1 MMDRQDSALLSAQT
15 VLEQLHSSEE
25 GLCQSEVEKRRL
37 TYGFNVLKKSHTRA
51 LQILGRQLK
60 SPLIYLL
67 VVASVLCFFLTDI
80 TGGIIITVILL
91 VNTLLGFVQEFQS
104 EKAVDKL
111 SKFLKKHILV
121 KRDGKILLLD
131 DYLLVPGDIVLLREG
146 DIVPTDC
153 KLLSAE
159 NLQVNES
166 QLTGESVPVAK
177 YVWDE
182 KRNTPKGSDGSLLFA
197 GSVIEKG
204 ECTAVVYT
212 IGNMTELGKIASLSV
227 STPEITRY
235 EKSLQAFSSF
245 LTKVVLI
252 TLVITFLVKLLLTAN
267 VSHIPLLL
275 LFLVA
280 LAIAVVPEAL
290 PVIVT
295 VTLSTAAMRLAKQ
308 HVIVKRLSSIEDLGN
323 VTLLCT
329 NKTGTLTE
337 NKMVI
342 HHIVSD
348 DIVLFQQLAYATLE
362 PLNQERRKMQS
373 SYDAAF
379 LASIPPEIGEQAK
392 VFRQRQELPFDPE
405 ARRRRV
411 LIEDSL
417 SRKYYLVVIGSA
429 EPLLELADCQKK
441 ERYLEDIVN
450 AGKQGLRHLA
460 LAYREIP
467 STGHFNLL
475 EQEHHLTFLG
485 FATLFDPLRPS
496 TKPTLE
502 MAWQLGISI
511 KILTGDS
518 KEVAEYV
525 AHQIGL
531 DGPVYTGEELGNMTP
546 EARGRTVTTCNVFAR
561 VSPSQKYALIQTLKQ
576 DQVVGYQGDGMND
589 APALKLADVAIAVD
603 SAADVAKENADIVL
617 LKKDLEVI
625 IKGIQYGRATF
636 LNINKYIKYTMVG
649 NFGNF
654 FALAILYLFSL
665 NLPLLPIQLLLTSLI
680 TDIPL
685 ITIAS
690 DTVDSEEVM
699 RPEKYRMR
707 SLLVVSLFLGAFTT
721 LFELMFF
728 TMIRMRS
735 VLFIQTN
742 MFLYLTFIQLAAI
755 VLVRNQ
761 DHFWRGKKP
770 SLLLFGAISLAF
782 FLSLALPYIPLF
794 EHLFVFVPLPL
805 GNIAIIVMLVVAYV
819 FVLDLCKVW
828 YYKVLE
834 KGLKR
839 S

>member
-1 MMDRQDSALLSAQT
+1 MDRQDIVLLSAQN

-25 GLCQSEVEKRRL
+25 GLCQSEVEKRRV
-37 TYGFNVLKKSHTRA
+37 TYGFNVLKRSHTMA
-51 LQILGRQLK
+51 LRTLIRQVK

-67 VVASVLCFFLTDI
+67 VVASILCFFLNDI
-80 TGGIIITVILL
+80 TDGIIIAVILL
-91 VNTLLGFVQEFQS
+91 INTLLGFVQEYQS
-104 EKAVDKL
+104 EKAVEKL
-111 SKFLKKHILV
+111 SKLIKKQILV
-121 KRDGKILLLD
+121 KRDGKWLLLD
-131 DYLLVPGDIVLLREG
+131 EYLLVPGDIILLKEG
-146 DIVPTDC
+146 DIVLADC

-166 QLTGESVPVAK
+166 QLTGEAVPIAK

-182 KRNTPKGSDGSLLFA
+182 KRNNLKSSNASILFA

-204 ECTAVVYT
+204 ESTAIVYA
-212 IGNMTELGKIASLSV
+212 IGNTTELGKIASLSM
-227 STPEITRY
+227 STPKITRY

-245 LTKVVLI
+245 LMKVVLI
-252 TLVITFLVKLLLTAN
+252 TLVITFLVKLLLAAN

-275 LFLVA
+275 LFLIA

-295 VTLSTAAMRLAKQ
+295 VTFSTAAMRLAKL

-329 NKTGTLTE
+329 DKTGTLTE
-337 NKMVI
+337 NKMMI
-342 HHIVSD
+342 RNLVSD
-348 DIVLFQQLAYATLE
+348 NEVLFQQFACATLE
-362 PLNQERRKMQS
+362 SLNQERRKVQN

-379 LASIPPEIGEQAK
+379 LAYVPHEIREQAK

-441 ERYLEDIVN
+441 ERYLEDIVST
-450 AGKQGLRHLA
+450 GKQGLRHLA
-460 LAYREIP
+460 IAYREVP
-467 STGHFNLL
+467 STDHFNLL

-502 MAWQLGISI
+502 MAWHLGISI

-531 DGPVYTGEELGNMTP
+531 NGTVYTGEELENMPP
-546 EARGRTVTTCNVFAR
+546 EERARTVATCNLFAR
-561 VSPSQKYALIQTLKQ
+561 VSPSQKYAIIQALKQ
-576 DQVVGYQGDGMND
+576 DHVVGYQGDGIND

-625 IKGIQYGRATF
+625 INGIQYGRATF

-654 FALAILYLFSL
+654 FALAVLYLFSL

-690 DTVDSEEVM
+690 DTVNSEEVM
-699 RPEKYRMR
+699 RPEKYSMR
-707 SLLVVSLFLGAFTT
+707 SLLVISLLLGSFTT
-721 LFELMFF
+721 LFELAFF
-728 TMIRMRS
+728 TIINLRS
-735 VLFIQTN
+735 SLFTQTS

-755 VLVRNQ
+755 ILVRNQ

-770 SLLLFGAISLAF
+770 SFLLFGAISLAF
-782 FLSLALPYIPLF
+782 FLSLVLPYIPLF

-805 GNIAIIVMLVVAYV
+805 RNLAIILTLVVVYV

-828 YYKVLE
+828 YYKVIE
-834 KGLKR
+834 KGLKK